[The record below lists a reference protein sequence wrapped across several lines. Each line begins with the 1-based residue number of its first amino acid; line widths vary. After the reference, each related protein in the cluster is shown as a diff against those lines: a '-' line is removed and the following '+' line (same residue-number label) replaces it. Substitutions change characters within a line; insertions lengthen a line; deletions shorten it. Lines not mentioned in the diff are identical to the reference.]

1 MCGLEGRQSY
11 KTFGNWELGNAIPE
25 AKRRVLRFCIIFG
38 MACVYAR
45 TPSEFER
52 VWHVIEEEWGWEPL
66 TDDEWRALT
75 NQPRPMSD
83 VTVRPAATPPS
94 TTLSA
99 AHRKYLLQLFE
110 QKWAGVS
117 MSLFDQTLG
126 HKLSLLKIY
135 TPLPVDFAI
144 HGAAGQK
151 GPFRLV
157 VRPPR
162 GGSGAHRGSRSCLQ
176 RNLMTAVGTPAEAR
190 RG

>member
-1 MCGLEGRQSY
+1 
-11 KTFGNWELGNAIPE
+11 
-25 AKRRVLRFCIIFG
+25 

-45 TPSEFER
+45 IRANSSD

-144 HGAAGQK
+144 HGQQDKK
-151 GPFRLV
+151 GRFDWWCGR
-157 VRPPR
+157 R
-162 GGSGAHRGSRSCLQ
+162 GEDQARTGEIEDVATQPDDR
-176 RNLMTAVGTPAEAR
+176 VGTPAEAR
-190 RG
+190 RDCGGHGAAAALGRPGRR